1 MRGITE
7 LKNEQSIQKTI
18 QRDLVILLYRSSSF
32 EFGDVWNV
40 FFHIVISPVPPV
52 SPVSPVSPGANG
64 EDPGLGGA
72 VRCARLRCARQIL
85 DSLLSIQPR
94 LGAALAWSFW
104 SVRFASRLRR
114 RRMMKAVLETENCFE
129 L

>member
-1 MRGITE
+1 MSFFT
-7 LKNEQSIQKTI
+7 
-18 QRDLVILLYRSSSF
+18 SSSLQCL
-32 EFGDVWNV
+32 ECLQCLQVQTV
-40 FFHIVISPVPPV
+40 KTQ
-52 SPVSPVSPGANG
+52 AL
-64 EDPGLGGA
+64 EALCA
-72 VRCARLRCARQIL
+72 VRCARQIL